1 MIVYYY
7 SHGGNTSRFVID
19 RLVPEILAAGK
30 ENGGP
35 GLREDLWLVRVLSS
49 GPRSPMNNLFGE
61 LAGAFPQVTDE
72 MRVPHSQIKDG
83 LRQGIPERDLKG
95 ALTVWGPNDAR
106 EERAIIV
113 VPTYGSL
120 HNGNVPENAM
130 PQAIQ
135 DLIENIGADKFEGV
149 VAMGNRNFGRDFAG
163 AGAVTEIPLLAEVE
177 LAGNRHEAKFIAES
191 LFAEKEN
198 SDVQ

>member
-7 SHGGNTSRFVID
+7 SHGGNTSRFVTD

-30 ENGGP
+30 ESGGL
-35 GLREDLWLVRVLSS
+35 GVREELWMVRVLSS

-61 LAGAFPQVTDE
+61 LAGAFPASDD
-72 MRVPHSQIKDG
+72 MRVPHSRLRGD
-83 LRQGIPERDLKG
+83 LRQPISEDHLRG
-95 ALTVWGPNDAR
+95 AMTVWGPHGDK
-106 EERAIIV
+106 ERAIIV

-135 DLIENIGADKFEGV
+135 DLIEMVGADKFEGV
-149 VAMGNRNFGRDFAG
+149 VAMGNRNFGKDFAG
-163 AGAVTEIPLLAEVE
+163 AGAVTEIPLLAEIE

-198 SDVQ
+198 KNV

>member
-19 RLVPEILAAGK
+19 RLVPEILSACEK
-30 ENGGP
+30 NGGL
-35 GLREDLWLVRVLSS
+35 GADEELWLVRILSS

-61 LAGAFPQVTDE
+61 LAGAFPQATEE
-72 MRVPHSQIKDG
+72 MRVPHPQIKAG
-83 LRQGIPERDLKG
+83 LRQGILERDLEG
-95 ALTVWGPNDAR
+95 ALTVWGPHGD

-135 DLIENIGADKFEGV
+135 DLIEVIGADQFEGV

-177 LAGNRHEAKFIAES
+177 LAGNRHEAKIIAEN

-198 SDVQ
+198 KNA

>member
-7 SHGGNTSRFVID
+7 SHGGNTSRFVVD

-30 ENGGP
+30 DSGGLND
-35 GLREDLWLVRVLSS
+35 GEHLWLVRVLSN
-49 GPRSPMNNLFGE
+49 GPRSPMSTMFGWHAHA
-61 LAGAFPQVTDE
+61 LPPSAR
-72 MRVPHSQIKDG
+72 MRVPHSQINVRAGQADSK
-83 LRQGIPERDLKG
+83 EALK
-95 ALTVWGPNDAR
+95 AAVSIWSPDSD

-135 DLIENIGADKFEGV
+135 DLIEAIGADKFEGV
-149 VAMGNRNFGRDFAG
+149 VAMGNRNFGKDFAG

-177 LAGNRHEAKFIAES
+177 LAGNRHEAKFIAEK

-198 SDVQ
+198 KNV

>member
-30 ENGGP
+30 ENGGL
-35 GLREDLWLVRVLSS
+35 GFREELWMVRILSS

-61 LAGAFPQVTDE
+61 LADAFPQTTDE
-72 MRVPHSQIKDG
+72 MRVPHSQVSSEDW
-83 LRQGIPERDLKG
+83 QPVPEEDLKG
-95 ALTVWGPNDAR
+95 ALTVWGPDKNR
-106 EERAIIV
+106 RERAIIV

-135 DLIENIGADKFEGV
+135 DLIEIVGADAFEGV

-177 LAGNRHEAKFIAES
+177 LAGNRHEAKFIAEN
-191 LFAEKEN
+191 LFAEKE
-198 SDVQ
+198 SKSV

>member
-7 SHGGNTSRFVID
+7 SHGGNTSRFVAD

-30 ENGGP
+30 ENGGL
-35 GLREDLWLVRVLSS
+35 GDRGELWLVRVLSS
-49 GPRSPMNNLFGE
+49 GPRSPMSNLFGE
-61 LAGAFPQVTDE
+61 LAGAFTVSDQMLVPNPQLSLGV
-72 MRVPHSQIKDG
+72 Q
-83 LRQGIPERDLKG
+83 QGIPERELKG
-95 ALTVWGPNDAR
+95 AMTVWGPQNGK
-106 EERAIIV
+106 ERAIIV

-135 DLIENIGADKFEGV
+135 DLIEMIGAEKFEGV

-163 AGAVTEIPLLAEVE
+163 AGAVTEIPLLAEIE
-177 LAGNRHEAKFIAES
+177 LAGNRHEAKILAEN

-198 SDVQ
+198 KNV

>member
-7 SHGGNTSRFVID
+7 SHGGNTSRFVAD

-30 ENGGP
+30 ENGGL
-35 GLREDLWLVRVLSS
+35 GDRGELWLVRVLSS
-49 GPRSPMNNLFGE
+49 GPRSPMSNLFGE
-61 LAGAFPQVTDE
+61 LAGAFTVSDQMLVPNPQLSLGV
-72 MRVPHSQIKDG
+72 Q
-83 LRQGIPERDLKG
+83 QGIPERELKG
-95 ALTVWGPNDAR
+95 AMTVWGPQNGK
-106 EERAIIV
+106 ERAIIV

-135 DLIENIGADKFEGV
+135 DLIEMVGADKFEGV
-149 VAMGNRNFGRDFAG
+149 VAMGNRNFGKDFAG
-163 AGAVTEIPLLAEVE
+163 AGAVTEIPLLAEIE
-177 LAGNRHEAKFIAES
+177 LAGNRHEAKFIAET

-198 SDVQ
+198 KNV

>member
-7 SHGGNTSRFVID
+7 SHGGNTSRFVAD

-30 ENGGP
+30 ENGGL
-35 GLREDLWLVRVLSS
+35 GDRGELWLVRVLSS
-49 GPRSPMNNLFGE
+49 GPRSPMSNLFGE
-61 LAGAFPQVTDE
+61 LAGAFTVSDQMLVPNPQLSLGV
-72 MRVPHSQIKDG
+72 Q
-83 LRQGIPERDLKG
+83 QGIPERELKG
-95 ALTVWGPNDAR
+95 AMTVWGPQNGK
-106 EERAIIV
+106 ERAIIV

-135 DLIENIGADKFEGV
+135 DLIEMVGAEKFEGV

-163 AGAVTEIPLLAEVE
+163 AGAVTEIPLLAEIE
-177 LAGNRHEAKFIAES
+177 LAGNRHEAKIIAEN

-198 SDVQ
+198 KNV

>member
-7 SHGGNTSRFVID
+7 SHGGNTSRFVAD

-30 ENGGP
+30 ENGGL
-35 GLREDLWLVRVLSS
+35 GDRGELWLVRVLSS
-49 GPRSPMNNLFGE
+49 GPRSPMSNLFGE
-61 LAGAFPQVTDE
+61 LAGAFTVSDQMLVPNPQLSLGV
-72 MRVPHSQIKDG
+72 Q
-83 LRQGIPERDLKG
+83 QGIPERELKG
-95 ALTVWGPNDAR
+95 AMTVWGPQNGK
-106 EERAIIV
+106 ERAIIV

-135 DLIENIGADKFEGV
+135 DLIEMVGADKFEGV
-149 VAMGNRNFGRDFAG
+149 VAMGNRNFGKDFAG
-163 AGAVTEIPLLAEVE
+163 AGAVTEIPLLAEIE
-177 LAGNRHEAKFIAES
+177 LAGNRHEAKIIAEN

-198 SDVQ
+198 KNV

>member
-30 ENGGP
+30 ENGGL
-35 GLREDLWLVRVLSS
+35 GDREELWLVRVLSS

-61 LAGAFPQVTDE
+61 LADAFLQVTDE
-72 MRVPHSQIKDG
+72 MRVPHPQIRAG

-95 ALTVWGPNDAR
+95 AMTVWGPNPDR
-106 EERAIIV
+106 ERAIIV

-120 HNGNVPENAM
+120 HYGNTPENAM

-135 DLIENIGADKFEGV
+135 DLIEFVGADAFEGV

-177 LAGNRHEAKFIAES
+177 LAGNRHEAKLIAES

-198 SDVQ
+198 NNV

>member
-7 SHGGNTSRFVID
+7 SHGGNTSRFVAD

-30 ENGGP
+30 ENGGL
-35 GLREDLWLVRVLSS
+35 GDRGELWLVRVLSS
-49 GPRSPMNNLFGE
+49 GPRSPMSNLFGE
-61 LAGAFPQVTDE
+61 LAGAFTVSDQMLVPNPQLSLGV
-72 MRVPHSQIKDG
+72 Q
-83 LRQGIPERDLKG
+83 QGIPERELKG
-95 ALTVWGPNDAR
+95 AMTVWGPQNGK
-106 EERAIIV
+106 ERAIIV

-135 DLIENIGADKFEGV
+135 DLIEMVGADKFEGV

-163 AGAVTEIPLLAEVE
+163 AGAVTEIPLLAEIE
-177 LAGNRHEAKFIAES
+177 LAGNRHEAKIIAEN

-198 SDVQ
+198 KNV

>member
-7 SHGGNTSRFVID
+7 SHGGNTSRFVAD
-19 RLVPEILAAGK
+19 RLIPEILAACEESG
-30 ENGGP
+30 ELADGG
-35 GLREDLWLVRVLSS
+35 DLWMVRVLSS
-49 GPRSPMNNLFGE
+49 GPRSPMSNLIGWPAHALPTE
-61 LAGAFPQVTDE
+61 DM
-72 MRVPHSQIKDG
+72 MRVPHPQLSFQT
-83 LRQGIPERDLKG
+83 RQVVPEKVLKG
-95 ALTVWGPNDAR
+95 LATIWGPKHGK
-106 EERAIIV
+106 ERAIIV

-135 DLIENIGADKFEGV
+135 DLIEMIGADKFEGV

-163 AGAVTEIPLLAEVE
+163 AGAVTEIPLLAEIE
-177 LAGNRHEAKFIAES
+177 LAGNRHEAKIIAEN

-198 SDVQ
+198 KNV

>member
-1 MIVYYY
+1 MIVFYY

-30 ENGGP
+30 ENGGL
-35 GLREDLWLVRVLSS
+35 GVREELWLVRILSS

-72 MRVPHSQIKDG
+72 MRVPHPQLSLGMQ
-83 LRQGIPERDLKG
+83 QGITERELKG
-95 ALTVWGPNDAR
+95 ALTVWGPHRDK
-106 EERAIIV
+106 ERAIIV

-120 HNGNVPENAM
+120 HYGNTPENAM

-135 DLIENIGADKFEGV
+135 DLIEAIGADKFEGV
-149 VAMGNRNFGRDFAG
+149 VAMGNRNFGKDFAG

-177 LAGNRHEAKFIAES
+177 LAGNRHEAKFIAEN

-198 SDVQ
+198 NNV

>member
-7 SHGGNTSRFVID
+7 SHGGNTSRFVVD
-19 RLVPEILAAGK
+19 RLMPEILSACE
-30 ENGGP
+30 END
-35 GLREDLWLVRVLSS
+35 GLGADECLWMVRILSS
-49 GPRSPMNNLFGE
+49 GPRSPMSNLFGK
-61 LAGAFPQVTDE
+61 LAGAFPASDQ
-72 MRVPHSQIKDG
+72 MRVPHPQLNQG
-83 LRQGIPERDLKG
+83 VRQGIPERDLKESM
-95 ALTVWGPNDAR
+95 TVWGPHND

-135 DLIENIGADKFEGV
+135 DLIEMVGAEKFEGV

-163 AGAVTEIPLLAEVE
+163 AGAVTEIPLLAEIE
-177 LAGNRHEAKFIAES
+177 LAGNRHEAKFIAEN

-198 SDVQ
+198 KNV

>member
-30 ENGGP
+30 ENGGL
-35 GLREDLWLVRVLSS
+35 GDGEELWLVRILSS

-61 LAGAFPQVTDE
+61 LAGAFPQATDE
-72 MRVPHSQIKDG
+72 MRVPHPQIKAG
-83 LRQGIPERDLKG
+83 LRQGILERDLEG
-95 ALTVWGPNDAR
+95 ALTVWGPHGDK
-106 EERAIIV
+106 ERAIIV

-135 DLIENIGADKFEGV
+135 DLIEAIGADEFEGV
-149 VAMGNRNFGRDFAG
+149 IAMGNRNFGRDFAG

-177 LAGNRHEAKFIAES
+177 LAGNRHKAKIIAEN

-198 SDVQ
+198 KNV

>member
-19 RLVPEILAAGK
+19 RLVPELMAAQA
-30 ENGGP
+30 ENGSTG
-35 GLREDLWLVRVLSS
+35 EKELWMVRILSN
-49 GPRSPMNNLFGE
+49 GPRSPMSNLFGW
-61 LAGAFPQVTDE
+61 ASHTFPTCDE
-72 MRVPHSQIKDG
+72 MRVPYPQLDDKVRQPVSEGELRG
-83 LRQGIPERDLKG
+83 LMGI
-95 ALTVWGPNDAR
+95 WSPNSDK
-106 EERAIIV
+106 ERAIIV

-135 DLIENIGADKFEGV
+135 DLIEMVGADKFAGV

-163 AGAVTEIPLLAEVE
+163 AGAVTEIPLLAEIE
-177 LAGNRHEAKFIAES
+177 LAGNRHEAKIIAEN

-198 SDVQ
+198 KNV

>member
-7 SHGGNTSRFVID
+7 SHGGNTARFVAD
-19 RLVPEILAAGK
+19 RLVPEILAAC
-30 ENGGP
+30 EESGG
-35 GLREDLWLVRVLSS
+35 LADREELWLVRILSN

-61 LAGAFPQVTDE
+61 LANAFPSRD
-72 MRVPHSQIKDG
+72 RIRAPHPQLNDG

-95 ALTVWGPNDAR
+95 ALTVWGPDKNR
-106 EERAIIV
+106 RERAIIV

-135 DLIENIGADKFEGV
+135 DLIEIAGADAFEGV

-177 LAGNRHEAKFIAES
+177 LAGNRHEAKVIAEN

-198 SDVQ
+198 KNVR

>member
-7 SHGGNTSRFVID
+7 SHGGNTSRFVVD
-19 RLVPEILAAGK
+19 RLMPEILAAYK
-30 ENGGP
+30 ETDEWADGG
-35 GLREDLWLVRVLSS
+35 ELWLVRVLSS
-49 GPRSPMNNLFGE
+49 GPRSPMNKLLGE
-61 LAGAFPQVTDE
+61 FASEFQATEE
-72 MRVPHSQIKDG
+72 MRVPYPQIKAG
-83 LRQGIPERDLKG
+83 LRQGILERDLEG
-95 ALTVWGPNDAR
+95 LLTVWSPNPDR
-106 EERAIIV
+106 ERAIIV

-135 DLIENIGADKFEGV
+135 DLIEMVGADKFEGV
-149 VAMGNRNFGRDFAG
+149 VAMGNRNFGKDFAG

-177 LAGNRHEAKFIAES
+177 LAGNRHEAKFIAEN

-198 SDVQ
+198 KNV

>member
-7 SHGGNTSRFVID
+7 SHGGNTSRFVAD
-19 RLVPEILAAGK
+19 RLMPELWAAYEK
-30 ENGGP
+30 CDGP
-35 GLREDLWLVRVLSS
+35 SGHEGLWMVRVLSN
-49 GPRSPMNNLFGE
+49 GPRSPMSNLFGWPGHA
-61 LAGAFPQVTDE
+61 LPGPDK
-72 MRVPHSQIKDG
+72 MRVPHPQLNPG
-83 LRQGIPERDLKG
+83 ERQPVSEKELKR
-95 ALTVWGPNDAR
+95 LVGPWSPTPGK
-106 EERAIIV
+106 ERAIIV

-135 DLIENIGADKFEGV
+135 DLIEMIGADKFEGV

-163 AGAVTEIPLLAEVE
+163 AGAVTEIPLLAEIE
-177 LAGNRHEAKFIAES
+177 LAGNRHEAKFIAEN

-198 SDVQ
+198 KNV

>member
-7 SHGGNTSRFVID
+7 SHGGNTSRFVTD
-19 RLVPEILAAGK
+19 RLMPEIFAACDENDRLADG
-30 ENGGP
+30 E
-35 GLREDLWLVRVLSS
+35 ELWLVRVLSN
-49 GPRSPMNNLFGE
+49 GPRSPMNNLIGWPAHA
-61 LAGAFPQVTDE
+61 LPARDS
-72 MRVPHSQIKDG
+72 MRVPHPQLEES
-83 LRQGIPERDLKG
+83 LRSTASEKELKG
-95 ALTVWGPNDAR
+95 LMTVWGPKQGR
-106 EERAIIV
+106 ERAIIV

-135 DLIENIGADKFEGV
+135 DLIETVGADKFTGI

-163 AGAVTEIPLLAEVE
+163 AGAVTEIPLLAEIE
-177 LAGNRHEAKFIAES
+177 LAGNRHEAKIIAEN

-198 SDVQ
+198 KNV

>member
-7 SHGGNTSRFVID
+7 SHGGNTSRFVVD
-19 RLVPEILAAGK
+19 RLMPEILAACE
-30 ENGGP
+30 ENGGLAD
-35 GLREDLWLVRVLSS
+35 GEHLWMIRILSS
-49 GPRSPMNNLFGE
+49 GPRSPMSNLFGWPANK
-61 LAGAFPQVTDE
+61 LPVPNRA
-72 MRVPHSQIKDG
+72 RVPLLQLSQG
-83 LRQGIPERDLKG
+83 VRQGIPERDLKESM
-95 ALTVWGPNDAR
+95 TVWGPKDGK
-106 EERAIIV
+106 ERAIIV

-135 DLIENIGADKFEGV
+135 DLIEMVGAEKFEGI
-149 VAMGNRNFGRDFAG
+149 VAMGNRNFGKDFAG

-177 LAGNRHEAKFIAES
+177 LAGNRHEAKIIAEN

-198 SDVQ
+198 KNV

>member
-30 ENGGP
+30 ENGGL
-35 GLREDLWLVRVLSS
+35 GDGEELWLVRVLSS

-61 LAGAFPQVTDE
+61 LADAFPQATDE
-72 MRVPHSQIKDG
+72 MRVPHPQIKAG

-95 ALTVWGPNDAR
+95 ALTVWGPHDDK
-106 EERAIIV
+106 ERAIIV

-120 HNGNVPENAM
+120 HYGNTPENAM

-135 DLIENIGADKFEGV
+135 DLIEFVGADMFEGV

-163 AGAVTEIPLLAEVE
+163 AGAVTEIPLLAEIE
-177 LAGNRHEAKFIAES
+177 LAGNRHEAKIIAEN

-198 SDVQ
+198 KNV

>member
-7 SHGGNTSRFVID
+7 SHGGNTSRFVAD
-19 RLVPEILAAGK
+19 RLVPEILAACE
-30 ENGGP
+30 END
-35 GLREDLWLVRVLSS
+35 GLGADECLWMVRIISN
-49 GPRSPMNNLFGE
+49 GPRSPMSNLHAWDAHV
-61 LAGAFPQVTDE
+61 LPASNQ
-72 MRVPHSQIKDG
+72 MRVPHPQLDDKARQVTPEEDLRG
-83 LRQGIPERDLKG
+83 L
-95 ALTVWGPNDAR
+95 LTVWGPDKNR
-106 EERAIIV
+106 RERAIIV

-135 DLIENIGADKFEGV
+135 DLIEIVGADAFEGV

-177 LAGNRHEAKFIAES
+177 LAGNRHEAKFIAEN

-198 SDVQ
+198 KNVR

>member
-7 SHGGNTSRFVID
+7 SHGGNTSRFVTD
-19 RLVPEILAAGK
+19 RLMPELWSAYEK
-30 ENGGP
+30 SDGP
-35 GLREDLWLVRVLSS
+35 SGHEGLWMVRVLSS
-49 GPRSPMNNLFGE
+49 GPRSPMSDVFGWPASK
-61 LAGAFPQVTDE
+61 LPVPNRA
-72 MRVPHSQIKDG
+72 RVPLLQLNEG
-83 LRQGIPERDLKG
+83 VLQGIPERDLKG
-95 ALTVWGPNDAR
+95 AMTVWGPKDGK
-106 EERAIIV
+106 ERAIIV

-135 DLIENIGADKFEGV
+135 DLIEMVGAEKFEGV

-163 AGAVTEIPLLAEVE
+163 AGAVTEIPLLAEIE
-177 LAGNRHEAKFIAES
+177 LAGNRHEAKIIAEN

-198 SDVQ
+198 KNV

>member
-30 ENGGP
+30 ETGGL
-35 GLREDLWLVRVLSS
+35 GYGGDLWLVRILSS

-61 LAGAFPQVTDE
+61 LAGAFPQVTDD
-72 MRVPHSQIKDG
+72 MRVPNPQLSLEVQ
-83 LRQGIPERDLKG
+83 QGITERGLKG
-95 ALTVWGPNDAR
+95 AMTVWGPYRDK
-106 EERAIIV
+106 ERAIIV

-120 HNGNVPENAM
+120 HNGNIPENAM

-135 DLIENIGADKFEGV
+135 DLIEMVGAEKFEGI

-163 AGAVTEIPLLAEVE
+163 AGAVTEIPLLAEIE
-177 LAGNRHEAKFIAES
+177 LAGNRHEAKIIAEN

-198 SDVQ
+198 KNV